1 MENKVSDEEFESKA
15 MESLK
20 ELLGHPDVRTVVFTV
35 DRFGTQ
41 NDNPDLF
48 HGGWASKATSEHP
61 SLDSLVGTM
70 KLMLANLAEMQ
81 KLLDMQMAEIEKHLI
96 DRSGQLLTISR
107 ENKADKGE
115 LDGQGQD

>member
-1 MENKVSDEEFESKA
+1 MEKNLSDEEFEKKA
-15 MESLK
+15 MGSLK
-20 ELLGHPDVRTVVFTV
+20 ELLAYPEVRTVVFTV

-48 HGGWASKATSEHP
+48 HGGWASKSTSEQP

-81 KLLDMQMAEIEKHLI
+81 KLLDIQMTEIERQLVE
-96 DRSGQLLTISR
+96 RSSQLLIQKRQSG
-107 ENKADKGE
+107 AY
-115 LDGQGQD
+115 GQDPD